1 MTQKL
6 ITTDELI
13 ERVKNRGVN
22 FGKGSPKIH
31 LSYLS
36 SLGII
41 PPAQKRKVDNTIT
54 GCYPEDVVNTIEK
67 IEGWKN
73 SGLTY
78 SQIKIR
84 LQTEALS
91 SEKPLEQIKSYV
103 ATSASSYIRST
114 SAHNLVFLL
123 IGLFL
128 GYLLAFTGINHQTQL
143 NSDKLSARSNNLIN
157 NAASSPV
164 DESTSQVLTIVNTES
179 RKNADAEPI
188 YLIAVPKQNLEKLGK
203 TTILNLLNN

>member
-1 MTQKL
+1 MSQKL
-6 ITTDELI
+6 ITTDNLI
-13 ERVKNRGVN
+13 ERAKNRGIN

-41 PPAQKRKVDNTIT
+41 PPAQKRKVGNRIT
-54 GCYPEDVVNTIEK
+54 GCYDEQILNALEK

-73 SGLTY
+73 AGLTY
-78 SQIKIR
+78 SQIKVR
-84 LQTEALS
+84 LETESLAG
-91 SEKPLEQIKSYV
+91 EKPLENLKNYV
-103 ATSASSYIRST
+103 ATSAGSYVRST
-114 SAHNLVFLL
+114 SAHNLLFLL

-128 GYLLAFTGINHQTQL
+128 GYLLAFTGVNHQNQL
-143 NSDKLSARSNNLIN
+143 TSEKLSARPNSLITTN
-157 NAASSPV
+157 ASSPV
-164 DESTSQVLTIVNTES
+164 DDSTSQVLTIVNTES
-179 RKNADAEPI
+179 GKNTNVEPI

>member
-1 MTQKL
+1 MIQNL
-6 ITTDELI
+6 ITTEELI
-13 ERVKNRGVN
+13 ERAKNRRIN

-41 PPAQKRKVDNTIT
+41 PPAQKRKVGHQIT
-54 GCYPEDVVNTIEK
+54 GCYDERTLDTLEK
-67 IEGWKN
+67 IEGWKDA
-73 SGLTY
+73 GLTY

-84 LQTEALS
+84 LETEALS
-91 SEKPLEQIKSYV
+91 KEKPLENLKNYLTASAGSYV
-103 ATSASSYIRST
+103 KST
-114 SAHNLVFLL
+114 SAHNLLFLL

-128 GYLLAFTGINHQTQL
+128 GYLLAFTAGNHQNQL
-143 NSDKLSARSNNLIN
+143 NADNLSYRSNSLISN
-157 NAASSPV
+157 RPGSPV
-164 DESTSQVLTIVNTES
+164 DESASQVLTIVNAGNE
-179 RKNADAEPI
+179 KNTNNEPI

>member
-6 ITTDELI
+6 ITIDQLI
-13 ERVKNRGVN
+13 ERAKNRGVN

-41 PPAQKRKVDNTIT
+41 PPAQKRKVGNQIT
-54 GCYPEDVVNTIEK
+54 GCYEEQTLNTIEK
-67 IEGWKN
+67 IESWKEA
-73 SGLTY
+73 GLTY
-78 SQIKIR
+78 SQIKVR
-84 LQTEALS
+84 LETEALS
-91 SEKPLEQIKSYV
+91 NDKPLENLKNYV
-103 ATSASSYIRST
+103 AVSAGSYIRST

-128 GYLLAFTGINHQTQL
+128 GYLLAFTGVNHQNQL
-143 NSDKLSARSNNLIN
+143 NADKLSSRSNNLMSN
-157 NAASSPV
+157 TSTSPV
-164 DESTSQVLTIVNTES
+164 DESTSQVLTIVNTE
-179 RKNADAEPI
+179 RGKNANAEPI